1 MVPPVFLGIEP
12 RRVRRKEPYF
22 DVGCRF
28 RKRFT
33 FFRLC
38 TRKLSMYSSI
48 FFPGNVST
56 IFLKNFMNTG
66 VFALA
71 DEDCTTSPVKGETA
85 PNTLA
90 LFMWMS
96 EGETGT
102 LYQCSQKTR
111 KNVIFCAGRTLHGIC

>member
-1 MVPPVFLGIEP
+1 M
-12 RRVRRKEPYF
+12 KA
-22 DVGCRF
+22 
-28 RKRFT
+28 
-33 FFRLC
+33 
-38 TRKLSMYSSI
+38 S
-48 FFPGNVST
+48 
-56 IFLKNFMNTG
+56 

-71 DEDCTTSPVKGETA
+71 DEDCTTSQVKGETA

-111 KNVIFCAGRTLHGIC
+111 KNVIFLRRSDSPWNLLRNEKATF